1 MAYMSY
7 AEFAAIVEEIESGKG
22 HYFEGDT
29 VYHFLDVARKTRTQ
43 LPPQTAATVNTAISH
58 RAPDG
63 YTMAVEF
70 NGSRNR
76 VVLRKVGKTSSLDDS
91 E

>member
-1 MAYMSY
+1 MPYMTY
-7 AEFAAIVEEIESGKG
+7 AEFAAIVDEIEAGKG
-22 HYFEGDT
+22 HYFDGDT

-43 LPPQTAATVNTAISH
+43 LPPETAAVVNLAVA
-58 RAPDG
+58 RLAPPG
-63 YTMAVEF
+63 YAMTVEF

-76 VVLRKVGKTSSLDDS
+76 VVLRKIGKKSSLDDS